1 MIPTPNDDS
10 QLDDVS
16 NGLFILLGDTLL
28 SETIMFMK
36 QITRQTQRSFATTT
50 PIRYSIANTVKQTVF
65 GKDEKQKA
73 EEKAEVMKEK
83 AKATGDRVYVK
94 GNELAGEA
102 KQGMSEAAD
111 SAQGN
116 AELGKQKAQ
125 EKAEDA
131 KPHVEGVTQKVKEFG
146 HEAAKKV
153 SDASEKVQ
161 EKTK

>member
-1 MIPTPNDDS
+1 
-10 QLDDVS
+10 
-16 NGLFILLGDTLL
+16 
-28 SETIMFMK
+28 MFMK
-36 QITRQTQRSFATTT
+36 QITL
-50 PIRYSIANTVKQTVF
+50 KQTVF

-94 GNELAGEA
+94 GSDLAGEA

-116 AELGKQKAQ
+116 AEVGKQKAE
-125 EKAEDA
+125 EKAEDV
-131 KPHVEGVTQKVKEFG
+131 KPHVESASQKAKEFG
-146 HEAAKKV
+146 HETAKKV
-153 SDASEKVQ
+153 SDASEKFQ

>member
-1 MIPTPNDDS
+1 MSVMGYLFRLERRIFVRNDN
-10 QLDDVS
+10 VY
-16 NGLFILLGDTLL
+16 
-28 SETIMFMK
+28 ETNN
-36 QITRQTQRSFATTT
+36 TSFATTT

-94 GNELAGEA
+94 GSDLAGEA

-116 AELGKQKAQ
+116 AELGKQKAE
-125 EKAEDA
+125 EKAEDV
-131 KPHVEGVTQKVKEFG
+131 KPHVESASQKAKEFG
-146 HEAAKKV
+146 HETAKKV
-153 SDASEKVQ
+153 SDASEKFQ